1 MWQALLDGVGQALAF
16 FYDMVG
22 SYGLAIILV
31 VVAVRVLMLPL
42 TIKSTRSMH
51 AMSKIQPEL
60 KAIQKKYKGD
70 RQKMQEETMKLY
82 KEHQVNPLGGCLPLL
97 LQMPVLF
104 ALFSVLRSAIPVAAL
119 PAEPVNLEQA
129 TADTVFCRPVGEP
142 SAEGFAPDTI
152 ECDFTGDR
160 DYDQTFPIQ
169 EWRGQEGPAPA
180 YLTRCL
186 PQEVGEEGE
195 GGIEFACES
204 PVGTRHLPTDSALF
218 EDIVEDRATFLGM
231 HLSCGATQ
239 AGSEE
244 NIRHCAPPGTEAGGL
259 PLVGYYGLIALM
271 VVTTWFS
278 FRQMQASSPQQ
289 QPGMQMM
296 MGRVMPVFLGFISLN
311 FPAGVLVYWVTTNGW
326 QIGQQHVMIKQ
337 RTAAEEK
344 GPVKGL
350 GAGSPERATGD
361 GQAGKDAEAPGQEKG
376 TPKQSEGQKQ
386 RAKQPGGQRK
396 PGGKGGRSRKKR
408 RKR

>member
-1 MWQALLDGVGQALAF
+1 MWQALLNGVGQALAF
-16 FYDMVG
+16 FYDLVG

-31 VVAVRVLMLPL
+31 VVAVRILMLPL
-42 TIKSTRSMH
+42 TIKSTRSMQ
-51 AMSKIQPEL
+51 AMSKLQPEL
-60 KAIQKKYKGD
+60 KALQKKHKGD
-70 RQKMQEETMKLY
+70 RQKLQEETMKLY

-119 PAEPVNLEQA
+119 PAEPVNLERA
-129 TADTVFCRPVGEP
+129 TAETVFCRPAGEP

-160 DYDQTFPIQ
+160 TYEESFAIE
-169 EWRGQEGPAPA
+169 EWRDQAGRAPA

-186 PQEVGEEGE
+186 PQEEEEGE
-195 GGIEFACES
+195 GSVEFLCES
-204 PVGTRHLPTDSALF
+204 PVGTRHLPRDSALF

-239 AGSEE
+239 AQSEQS
-244 NIRHCAPPGTEAGGL
+244 IRFCAPPGTQAGGF
-259 PLVGYYGLIALM
+259 PMVGYYGLIALM
-271 VVTTWFS
+271 VVTTWYS
-278 FRQMQASSPQQ
+278 FRQMQSSAPQQ

-296 MGRVMPVFLGFISLN
+296 MGRIMPVFLGFISLN

-337 RTAAEEK
+337 RAAADEGK
-344 GPVKGL
+344 GP
-350 GAGSPERATGD
+350 GAGSTDKPTGD
-361 GQAGKDAEAPGQEKG
+361 GQPRKQA
-376 TPKQSEGQKQ
+376 PKQPEGKGPAKQ
-386 RAKQPGGQRK
+386 PGDAKPQAKQPGGRRR